1 MFSGN
6 TDHPVVVLKSVA
18 HGGLAIVRSLGRL
31 GVQAYTVEAD
41 AWTPAFYSRYNR
53 GSVRLDVESASSN
66 EVLAALEALAQK
78 LGTRAVLVPSTDYAA
93 IFIAEHAASLRGN
106 FLFPQ
111 QSPELLRK
119 LYSKREMHYLARAH
133 GIPTAETAFPAN
145 RQQVVDFADSAKFP
159 VVLKAIDGTRLNARC
174 GKKMFIV
181 QNREE
186 LLRIYDAVEE
196 PDNPNLMLQEYIP
209 GPDDSIW
216 MFDGY
221 FNQHS
226 QCLAAFTGKKLRQC
240 PAFSGYT
247 CLGVCQDN
255 EVVRTTAIR
264 FLQALNYAGLVD
276 IDFRLDVR
284 DGKYKMLDVN
294 PRLGATFSLFTA
306 SNGLDLA
313 RIYYLDM
320 TGQRVPASTL
330 REGRKWIVGDLDL
343 TSSLRYYKRGQLTLR
358 SWLASLK
365 GIESSAYFA
374 LDDPLPML
382 ARAAADSLEAA
393 RRISRRLPSLRRKAS
408 QSRAQSMNTVP
419 ETRKAEAA

>member
-31 GVQAYTVEAD
+31 GVQAFTVEAN

-53 GSVRLDVESASSN
+53 GSVRLDVESAPTK
-66 EVLAALEALAQK
+66 EVLGALDALAQK
-78 LGTRAVLVPSTDYAA
+78 LGRRAVLVPSTDYAA
-93 IFIAEHAASLRGN
+93 IFIAEHAGSLRDN
-106 FLFPQ
+106 FLFGQ

-133 GIPTAETAFPAN
+133 GVPTAETAFPAN
-145 RQQVVDFADSAKFP
+145 RQQVVDFADSANFP
-159 VVLKAIDGTRLNARC
+159 LMLKAIDGTRLNARC

-196 PDNPNLMLQEYIP
+196 PGNPNLMLQEYIP

-221 FNQHS
+221 FNRQS

-247 CLGVCQDN
+247 CLGVCQEN

-264 FLQALNYAGLVD
+264 FLQALTYAGLVD

-320 TGQRVPASTL
+320 TGQRVPPSTL

-382 ARAAADSLEAA
+382 ARVAADSLEAA
-393 RRISRRLPSLRRKAS
+393 RRISRRLPSLRRGAS
-408 QSRAQSMNTVP
+408 HPRAKSINTVP